1 MKKIIISLMAGMVLL
16 TGCNLL
22 NNDPDTDFTKD
33 TYFTSETN
41 VELYCN
47 YFYNEFLGYGNNGTY
62 GVFYFSTLN
71 DNQAEKGLTSWSY
84 LNIPATNS
92 TWKDS
97 YEEIRRVNTL
107 IEKLP
112 NIEMADANKNH
123 WMGLA
128 RLYRGYQHYKLV
140 RSFGDCYW
148 VDRVLEEK
156 DQATIGARQNRDEV
170 MDKILEDLNF
180 AVANMSL
187 NSGSRTAYNVYVAN
201 AIKAE
206 VCLYEGAFCKYRS
219 GSAQMSDRVTKYLAE
234 AKKACEVIMNSGKFS
249 LTNGAE
255 GYRANYNS
263 LDLAGNN
270 EMIMYK
276 KYVRGV
282 LAHAT
287 QDYCC
292 GSTPTKGMSK
302 AAFNAYLKLD
312 GTVADRNDD
321 HGTVRIDT
329 HTYKIDVKGPDGKVK
344 QDADGKN
351 IQKDTTVYDTVYTIE
366 AVLAQRDPRLAQQV
380 DEDLRYVG
388 KGRIRYRWEGHMS
401 AAENTS
407 YTGYGILKFDEP
419 KTSSANR
426 QSTNGNET
434 DAPIFW
440 LAEIYLDY
448 AEACAEM
455 GNMTQDDLDKSV
467 NQLRRRVGMPDMT
480 LAPAADPA
488 NNMGVSNLIWEI
500 RRERRVE
507 MMYDKNDRYWSLIR
521 WHQLDKLDTKNYPDQ
536 TKGAWLAADWVRD
549 TKNVVVDSEGYIDCK
564 GTSPDRI
571 FEAKYYLEPIPSGQ
585 SSLNPEI
592 GQNPGW

>member
-1 MKKIIISLMAGMVLL
+1 MKKIVISLMAGMVVL
-16 TGCNLL
+16 TGCDLL
-22 NNDPDTDFTKD
+22 NNDPDTDFTKQ
-33 TYFTSETN
+33 TYFTNETN

-47 YFYNEFLGYGNNGTY
+47 YFYNEFSGYGNNGTY
-62 GVFYFSTLN
+62 GDFYFSTLN
-71 DNQAEKGLTSWSY
+71 DNQGEKGLTTWSY
-84 LNIPATNS
+84 LNIPATSS
-92 TWKDS
+92 TWENA
-97 YEEIRRVNTL
+97 YEEIRRANIL
-107 IEKLP
+107 IEHLP
-112 NIEMADANKNH
+112 NIKMADDHKNH

-128 RLYRGYQHYKLV
+128 RLYRGYQHYKVV

-148 VDRVLEEK
+148 VDKELTAEDV
-156 DQATIGARQNRDEV
+156 TILYGKRQNRDEV
-170 MDKILEDLNF
+170 MDKVLEDINYAVENITLNKTSK
-180 AVANMSL
+180 V
-187 NSGSRTAYNVYVAN
+187 AYNVYVAN

-206 VCLYEGAFCKYRS
+206 VCLYEGTFCKYRTEAEN
-219 GSAQMSDRVTKYLAE
+219 GKAADVTRANKYLAE
-234 AKKACEVIMNSGKFS
+234 AKAACEVIMGSGKFA
-249 LTNGAE
+249 LTDGAA

-263 LDLAGNN
+263 LDLSGNT

-276 KYVRGV
+276 KYVLGV

-302 AAFNAYLKLD
+302 AAFAAYLKAD
-312 GTVADRNDD
+312 GTVAAMGDD
-321 HGTVRIDT
+321 HGTMRISDHTVHLAKTKTLPERDSVIHDT
-329 HTYKIDVKGPDGKVK
+329 I
-344 QDADGKN
+344 
-351 IQKDTTVYDTVYTIE
+351 YTIE
-366 AVLAQRDPRLAQQV
+366 NILAQRDPRLAQQV

-388 KGRIRYRWEGHMS
+388 KGRIRYRWESNQTG

-407 YTGYGILKFDEP
+407 YTGYGVLKFDEP
-419 KTSSANR
+419 ATAAKNR

-440 LAEIYLDY
+440 LAEIYLNY

-467 NQLRRRVGMPDMT
+467 NLLRRRVGMPDMALT
-480 LAPAADPA
+480 PAADPA
-488 NNMGVSNLIWEI
+488 NNMGVSDLIWEI

-521 WHQLDKLDTKNYPDQ
+521 WHQLDKLDTQKYPEQ
-536 TKGAWLAADWVRD
+536 TKGAWLNAEWVRD
-549 TKNVVVDSEGYIDCK
+549 EKNVLVDAEGYIDLK
-564 GTSPDRI
+564 GSNPDRI
-571 FEAKYYLEPIPSGQ
+571 FDKKYYLEPIPSGQ